1 MLYTKRQ
8 SKGWSTFYGRDRG
21 EEDQEYKTVTKF
33 VDAVEYYKDMG
44 CEFIYI
50 MRDGEWFVT
59 SGDMTGVIELRTALK
74 EVETV

>member
-1 MLYTKRQ
+1 LYEEAE

-21 EEDQEYKTVTKF
+21 QEDEGYQTFTKF

-50 MRDGEWFVT
+50 MRDDVWYVT

-74 EVETV
+74 QVETV